1 MRVGLAGV
9 CLVGFLA
16 VGCGS
21 SSKAPPSLTVSPNG
35 TVTVLGPKTF
45 QATAINT
52 GGPVTWSL
60 TGTGNVGTLSAS
72 TGEWVVYRPPAT
84 PAVGA
89 TAKLTATSGGLT
101 AEADLQLSPP
111 AITGAQIPG
120 LTAPVEVRYDAWEVP
135 HIRCAQAA
143 DCFAVQ
149 GYLHARDRLFQIDL
163 LRRAATG
170 RMAELVGVLGLS
182 QDVQLRTLFTTR
194 AGERLG
200 DALARN
206 MAAQRPDTNAKA
218 VAYVSGVNAYLAHLR
233 ATGAPLP
240 GEYAQLPYHV
250 TAAATDIPDWTV
262 SDVLSLMRLMQ
273 YQLSSTLDE
282 EVAYG
287 RFAAEFGG
295 MDPKLPVWIRTQQPS
310 SEQTFTLQP
319 GNSPAP
325 LPKLAGAPPV
335 TTAAAPNLPGWGG
348 PLASL
353 ANGMAGVRDLL
364 DAVNGSTGS
373 NDWVVDAGHS
383 ATGQAMV
390 ANDPHL
396 SLQYPPN
403 FYLATLTSNN
413 PADNLDVTGGGFAG
427 TPGAQVGRGKNVGW
441 GVTVVGY
448 DVTDIYQEQFLPAAS
463 CPGGFPYC
471 VLFKGAPVNLL
482 PVPLTF
488 MVRTPA
494 GLVDAKDLGLP
505 ASQRPPAAA
514 LIVPHH
520 GPIIQAPD
528 ASGKAFSVRW
538 TGHEDA
544 TQDLSAFLGLDTA
557 GSVAEAMAA
566 VNDWATGAQ
575 NFVLADDAGN
585 IGYNPH
591 ALVPKRPWVG
601 TVAAGQPL
609 LPWFPLPGDGSAE
622 WGAGATTTGPNDAC
636 DAAGLDTT
644 TTPATV
650 RAPNRDCWIADAD
663 LPQATGSATG
673 FLITANADPVGT
685 STNTIGPFGVPLDVN
700 GNYLSFGWDDS
711 TAFRHARITERMKQ
725 AMTAGGGKVSQADME
740 AIQADHVSRMGA
752 AFYRAMDLHLGGIA
766 SFGMPGAMLA
776 DWKNGGFDCPSGLLG
791 IDPVTSP
798 VDPDATV
805 AANSAGCFLFHVF
818 ARELLTN
825 VFADDLAQAGLPV
838 GPVQAVKGMLH
849 MLENPTTADQSFCND
864 VGAAGGSTPVTC
876 EAQVR
881 TALQTAFN
889 LLYAR
894 LGAPTS
900 GQWVWGRVHTFQ
912 PVSQFPLVTLGYEP
926 GPFARPG
933 GAFTVDVASPSLT
946 GSSTSFAFGYGANVR
961 HVSVMDPAAPVVRM
975 QLPGPE
981 VSRPY
986 GVTVGPDLLSDWA
999 RNVYFDYAHGDQI
1012 LGTTVATQTFTGAT
1026 P

>member
-9 CLVGFLA
+9 CLVGLLA
-16 VGCGS
+16 VGCNES
-21 SSKAPPSLTVSPNG
+21 RTAPSSLTLSPSG
-35 TVTVLGPKTF
+35 VVTVQGPKTF

-52 GGPVTWSL
+52 GGPVTWTL
-60 TGTGNVGTLSAS
+60 TGTGNVGTLSAA

-89 TAKLTATSGGLT
+89 TATLTANSGSFSAT
-101 AEADLQLSPP
+101 AQLQLSPP
-111 AITGAQIPG
+111 ALTAAQIPG
-120 LTAPVEVRYDAWEVP
+120 LTDAVEVRYDQWEIP
-135 HIRCAQAA
+135 HITCAKAV

-200 DALARN
+200 DALART

-218 VAYVSGVNAYLAHLR
+218 VAYVAGINAYLAHLR

-262 SDVLSLMRLMQ
+262 GDVLSLMRLMQ

-295 MDPKLPVWIRTQQPS
+295 MDPKLSVWIRTQQPS

-325 LPKLAGAPPV
+325 LPKLAGASPAA
-335 TTAAAPNLPGWGG
+335 TAAAPNLSGWGG

-353 ANGMAGVRDLL
+353 ANGMAGFRDLL

-383 ATGQAMV
+383 ATGKAMV

-403 FYLATLTSNN
+403 FYLATLTSTD
-413 PADNLDVTGGGFAG
+413 PTEHLDVTGGGFAG
-427 TPGAQVGRGKNVGW
+427 TPGAQVGRGQHVGW

-471 VLFKGAPVNLL
+471 VLFNRAPVNLI

-488 MVRTPA
+488 MVRTSA

-505 ASQRPPAAA
+505 ASQTPPAAA

-528 ASGKAFSVRW
+528 AAGKAFSVRW

-544 TQDLSAFLGLDTA
+544 TQDLSAFLDLDTA

-591 ALVPKRPWVG
+591 ALVPKRSWVG
-601 TVAAGQPL
+601 TVASGQPL

-622 WGAGATTTGPNDAC
+622 WGAGTPGDCA
-636 DAAGLDTT
+636 AAGLDGTG
-644 TTPATV
+644 AIK
-650 RAPNRDCWIADAD
+650 APPSTCWIDKTL

-725 AMTAGGGKVSQADME
+725 ALSAGGGTVSQADME

-752 AFYRAMDLHLGGIA
+752 AFYRYMADPARGIA
-766 SFGMPGAMLA
+766 SFGVPGAMLT

-798 VDPDATV
+798 VDPDPTV
-805 AANSAGCFLFHVF
+805 YKNSAGCYLFHVF
-818 ARELLTN
+818 ARELLTV
-825 VFADDLAQAGLPV
+825 VFTDDLAQAGLSV
-838 GPVQAVKGMLH
+838 GPIQAVKGMLH
-849 MLENPTTADQSFCND
+849 MLENPPGSATPADQSFCND
-864 VGAAGGSTPVTC
+864 VDAAGGSTPVTC
-876 EAQVR
+876 ETQVR
-881 TALQTAFN
+881 TALQTAFG
-889 LLYAR
+889 LLYAQH
-894 LGAPTS
+894 GNPTA
-900 GQWVWGRVHTFQ
+900 GGWIWGRVHTFQ

-933 GAFTVDVASPSLT
+933 GAFTVDVASPSLS
-946 GSSTSFAFGYGANVR
+946 GAGTSFAFSSSANVR

-986 GVTVGPDLLSDWA
+986 GVTVGPDLLADWA
-999 RNVYFDYAHGDQI
+999 RNTYFDYAHGDQI
-1012 LGTTVATQTFTGAT
+1012 LDTTVATQRFT